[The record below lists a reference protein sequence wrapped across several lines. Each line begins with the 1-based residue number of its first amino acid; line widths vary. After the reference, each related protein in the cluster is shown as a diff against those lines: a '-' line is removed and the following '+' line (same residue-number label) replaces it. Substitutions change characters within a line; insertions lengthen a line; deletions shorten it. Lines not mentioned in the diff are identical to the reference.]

1 MPAVNDKS
9 AFTYRCPE
17 CGAENM
23 ETGPSSIFCR
33 GCGRQYPVVFGEVPD
48 FAPLEGFRDA
58 PTHSYTYS
66 YSSRFYEL
74 GRKSF
79 LMELSTGISYKKEE
93 SLLIEKL
100 ELGDGMSAIDIGC
113 GTGIFSRRFAA
124 LRPASQIVGLDYS
137 YSQLRQAVV
146 YRKKEN
152 LNNLRF
158 VHGQAAR
165 LPFAGAMFDRV
176 LTVGAMQ
183 FFGPIETF
191 FKETFRVLKPGGL
204 FVALNYLGLQYKKS
218 KLPLALMAQ
227 KAAEKHG
234 DHLFS
239 RDEIIAAAV
248 GFRDIDFLEKEITF
262 ILKSRKPVE

>member
-1 MPAVNDKS
+1 
-9 AFTYRCPE
+9 
-17 CGAENM
+17 M
-23 ETGPSSIFCR
+23 ETGPSRVFCR

-58 PTHSYTYS
+58 TNHSYTYS

-79 LMELSTGISYKKEE
+79 LMELSTGIPYKKEE

-100 ELGDGMSAIDIGC
+100 ELGDGMSALDIGC

-124 LRPASQIVGLDYS
+124 LCPASEIFGLDYS

-146 YRKKEN
+146 YRKKERISN
-152 LNNLRF
+152 LHF
-158 VHGQAAR
+158 IHGQAAV

-176 LTVGAMQ
+176 ITVGAMQ
-183 FFGPIETF
+183 FFGPIESF

-204 FVALNYLGLQYKKS
+204 FVALNYLDLQYKKS
-218 KLPLALMAQ
+218 KLPLALMSQ

-239 RDEIIAAAV
+239 KDKITAAA
-248 GFRDIDFLEKEITF
+248 GGASFRDIDYFEKDITF
-262 ILKSRKPVE
+262 ILKARKT